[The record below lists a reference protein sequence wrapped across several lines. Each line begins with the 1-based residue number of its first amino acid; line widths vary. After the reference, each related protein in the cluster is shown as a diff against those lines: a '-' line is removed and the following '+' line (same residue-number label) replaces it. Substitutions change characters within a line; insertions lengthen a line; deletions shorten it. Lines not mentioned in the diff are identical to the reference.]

1 MIFFSYPGISS
12 RGFNILLLDLGV
24 KTGVVCR
31 LGGFVTSI
39 AMVVVKVVLT
49 VTSMGVMP
57 L

>member
-12 RGFNILLLDLGV
+12 KGFNILLLDFRV